1 MSDENKNQGNQ
12 TPGDG
17 GQGNQ
22 GSKQPDKT
30 FTQAEL
36 DAIIADRLQREREKT
51 KDYADLKKAAEEY
64 QKLKDAQMT
73 ETEKLKSKLEEAER
87 EKAKHEQQAAN
98 LKLEID
104 KLAILEELGL
114 SKTWANRVKGATVEE
129 IKQDAEELKK
139 ALGAT
144 GKPVGG
150 GTNPPG
156 AGGGEINPWKR
167 ETFNLTKQAQI
178 VKDNPAL
185 AQRLMAEAK

>member
-1 MSDENKNQGNQ
+1 MGDEHNNQGNQ

-17 GQGNQ
+17 GQGNP
-22 GSKQPDKT
+22 GSNPPDKT

-36 DAIIADRLQREREKT
+36 DAVIADRLQREREKT

-64 QKLKDAQMT
+64 QKLKEAQMS

-114 SKTWANRVKGATVEE
+114 SKSWANRVKGATVEE
-129 IKQDAEELKK
+129 IRQDAEELKK

-144 GKPVGG
+144 GKTVGG
-150 GTNPPG
+150 GSNPPP
-156 AGGGEINPWKR
+156 GGGAENPWKR

-178 VKDNPAL
+178 LKENPAL
-185 AQRLMAEAK
+185 AQKLMSER